1 MRASS
6 RTRTF
11 PLFVPPRKP
20 GASVVVRDNG
30 QRLQITLPA
39 MMALGGRVVMGALD
53 KRYPI
58 DFEASRMRAYL
69 FEERARGVLR
79 VTDRAACI
87 EAGLAFMQ
95 RVLQPDKPV
104 RPETVAACAAGH
116 AMESSRRFTIIFAPS
131 FLIQIGAMVRAEGDR
146 PLISKNLRAVREH
159 YRKVFRRPVSD
170 MLDWVVAAPRRH
182 SESECSP
189 AVQQRC
195 SCVWHE
201 PFLWND
207 SL

>member
-6 RTRTF
+6 RPCTS
-11 PLFVPPRKP
+11 LFVPPREP
-20 GASVVVRDNG
+20 GATFKVRDG
-30 QRLQITLPA
+30 QEVTEVKAIA
-39 MMALGGRVVMGALD
+39 WMALGGGVVAGGLN
-53 KRYPI
+53 KRNPI
-58 DFEASRMRAYL
+58 DFQAVEMRAYL

-79 VTDRAACI
+79 ATNRDACI
-87 EAGLAFMQ
+87 ETGLAFMQ

-116 AMESSRRFTIIFAPS
+116 AMESSSRFTIIFASS
-131 FLIQIGAMVRAEGDR
+131 FLIEIGAMVRAEGGR
-146 PLISKNLRAVREH
+146 TLISNILRAVHTH
-159 YRKVFRRPVSD
+159 YRKVFRRPTPG

-201 PFLWND
+201 PVLWND